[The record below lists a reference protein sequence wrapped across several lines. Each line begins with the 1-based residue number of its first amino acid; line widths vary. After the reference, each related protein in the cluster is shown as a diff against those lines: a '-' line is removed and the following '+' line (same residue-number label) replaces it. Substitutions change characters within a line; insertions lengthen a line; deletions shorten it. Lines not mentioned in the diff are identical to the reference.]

1 MAAGLHAE
9 AQVAIDI
16 NMQCCSLKGIASTPF
31 LAGLDR
37 TLPQLTP
44 GISPEALAMFQAAVP
59 PAAMLAAAKGA
70 AHCEANLPEDDAAP
84 PLPQLP
90 QHSSPSAADLAQ
102 DISGGESPESASAEL
117 AAASFQDGAYEGL
130 LNLSPMPGNYTHS
143 SNTAMLESPDLDALS
158 TLGKLLGPAG
168 SAGSKPTPVL
178 FTAAPVAAH
187 SAAPAPQQWS
197 SNPAA
202 ASESEEPA
210 SDAAQMEG
218 LPHMAALQEAESVGS
233 ASPADAA
240 AMQSRASVPA
250 ASDTGASAVRA
261 QAAAA
266 RVGPPCIHY
275 LHVDMVLAFLCSRD
289 IYLHSCSALLHTAV
303 HRKIELL
310 PLTLHMQSLG
320 SRH

>member
-1 MAAGLHAE
+1 MA
-9 AQVAIDI
+9 VDI
-16 NMQCCSLKGIASTPF
+16 NMQCCSLQGIASTPF

-70 AHCEANLPEDDAAP
+70 THCEATLPEKVAM
-84 PLPQLP
+84 PQLA

-102 DISGGESPESASAEL
+102 DVSGGESPESASAEL
-117 AAASFQDGAYEGL
+117 AAADFQDGAYEGL
-130 LNLSPMPGNYTHS
+130 LDLSPMPGNYIRP
-143 SNTAMLESPDLDALS
+143 SNMAMMESPDLDALS

-187 SAAPAPQQWS
+187 SAASAPQQWS

-202 ASESEEPA
+202 ASEPEELA
-210 SDAAQMEG
+210 SGAAQMEG
-218 LPHMAALQEAESVGS
+218 HPHVAALQEAESVGS

-250 ASDTGASAVRA
+250 ASDTGASVVRA

-266 RVGPPCIHY
+266 RVGALRSQR
-275 LHVDMVLAFLCSRD
+275 LHVDMVLAFLCSRRMC
-289 IYLHSCSALLHTAV
+289 LRPGTGLSHPAVNTGRLSHS
-303 HRKIELL
+303 
-310 PLTLHMQSLG
+310 P
-320 SRH
+320 

>member
-1 MAAGLHAE
+1 MA
-9 AQVAIDI
+9 VDI
-16 NMQCCSLKGIASTPF
+16 IMQCCSLQGIASTPF

-59 PAAMLAAAKGA
+59 PAAMMAAAKGA
-70 AHCEANLPEDDAAP
+70 AHCEATLPEDDAAP

-102 DISGGESPESASAEL
+102 DISGGESPESASAEV
-117 AAASFQDGAYEGL
+117 AAANFQDGAYEGL

-143 SNTAMLESPDLDALS
+143 SNMVMLESPDLDALS

-233 ASPADAA
+233 ASPADAV

-303 HRKIELL
+303 NTGRLSHS
-310 PLTLHMQSLG
+310 P
-320 SRH
+320 

>member
-1 MAAGLHAE
+1 MVG
-9 AQVAIDI
+9 DI
-16 NMQCCSLKGIASTPF
+16 NMQTCSLQGIASTPF

-44 GISPEALAMFQAAVP
+44 GISPEALAMFQATVP
-59 PAAMLAAAKGA
+59 PAAMLAVAKGA
-70 AHCEANLPEDDAAP
+70 THHEATLPENDAAP
-84 PLPQLP
+84 PLPQLA

-102 DISGGESPESASAEL
+102 DISSRESLENASAEL
-117 AAASFQDGAYEGL
+117 AAANFQDGAYEGL
-130 LNLSPMPGNYTHS
+130 LDLSPMPGNYTHS
-143 SNTAMLESPDLDALS
+143 SNIAMLESPDLDALS

-202 ASESEEPA
+202 ASEPEELA
-210 SDAAQMEG
+210 SGAAQMEG
-218 LPHMAALQEAESVGS
+218 HPHMAALQEAESVGS

-240 AMQSRASVPA
+240 AMQSRASMPA
-250 ASDTGASAVRA
+250 ASDTGASAVRP

-266 RVGPPCIHY
+266 RVGAPCIQH
-275 LHVDMVLAFLCSRD
+275 LHVDLVLAFLCSINIYMHLRAALD
-289 IYLHSCSALLHTAV
+289 IQILSSA
-303 HRKIELL
+303 KENNN
-310 PLTLHMQSLG
+310 P
-320 SRH
+320 

>member
-1 MAAGLHAE
+1 
-9 AQVAIDI
+9 
-16 NMQCCSLKGIASTPF
+16 MQCCSLQGVASTPF

-44 GISPEALAMFQAAVP
+44 GISPEALAMFPATVP

-70 AHCEANLPEDDAAP
+70 THRETTMPEKVAAL
-84 PLPQLP
+84 PLPQLA
-90 QHSSPSAADLAQ
+90 QHSSPSAADLEQ
-102 DISGGESPESASAEL
+102 DISGGESPESANAVL
-117 AAASFQDGAYEGL
+117 TAADFQDKAYEGL
-130 LNLSPMPGNYTHS
+130 LDLSPMPGNYTHS
-143 SNTAMLESPDLDALS
+143 SNMAMLESPDLDALS

-187 SAAPAPQQWS
+187 STAPVPQQWS

-202 ASESEEPA
+202 ASESEELA
-210 SDAAQMEG
+210 SGAAPVEG
-218 LPHMAALQEAESVGS
+218 HPHMAALQEAESVGS

-261 QAAAA
+261 QTAAA
-266 RVGPPCIHY
+266 RVGLPRIQH
-275 LHVDMVLAFLCSRD
+275 LHVAMILAFR
-289 IYLHSCSALLHTAV
+289 
-303 HRKIELL
+303 R
-310 PLTLHMQSLG
+310 
-320 SRH
+320 